1 MENPNPKS
9 RSRRSSSN
17 KKKLPTAKTK
27 KNNNASAAASNNLAD
42 DFFDIINVSVALES
56 KKTEN
61 KFAVSA
67 GKKDVLDEKKAKEGI
82 EEQHKFT
89 TFKIQQMIHD
99 NFITSKGINDHKFKT
114 FKKVILV
121 DFENLWNVVQ
131 RDMQTIFS
139 IINTINTEL
148 TDKPVLF
155 IFIMPLYHRNSDSF
169 DKIILRFK
177 GPIAAEVIYID
188 RNVDNLSEP
197 TCLTKYGFNESDDYL
212 LLKIFRYLS
221 HFKIPVEVLSADLY
235 SYKKNINI
243 VYLYLSEDDRITISG
258 RDPFNPYEYYMQF
271 DKANIKAIK
280 EADAAAKAAA
290 EEASKAA
297 AEKAAKARKDAIEKA
312 KTETAPSFLHITGE
326 RRSATRNP
334 IVYYSEGS
342 QYDKITKTI
351 TYHNGLVGILAA
363 DGNIHLKDGRIEFAN
378 GDIQYPNGVY
388 VYSFGK
394 ILYPDG
400 IIQYPYGT
408 IQYLDGT
415 IEYPDR
421 TLEYPDGTIQYP
433 NETLEYPN

>member
-1 MENPNPKS
+1 MENHNPKS
-9 RSRRSSSN
+9 RSRRSSSSSN

-27 KNNNASAAASNNLAD
+27 KNNNASAAASNKLAD
-42 DFFDIINVSVALES
+42 DFFNVINENSALES
-56 KKTEN
+56 KLTINE
-61 KFAVSA
+61 FA
-67 GKKDVLDEKKAKEGI
+67 GKQFLDEIKAKAGI
-82 EEQHKFT
+82 TEQHKFT
-89 TFKIQQMIHD
+89 TSKIQQMIRD
-99 NFITSKGINDHKFKT
+99 KFITSKSINTHKFVT
-114 FKKVILV
+114 FRKVILI
-121 DFENLWNVVQ
+121 DFENLWNVIG
-131 RDMQTIFS
+131 RNTEIIFS
-139 IINTINTEL
+139 IINTINTKL

-155 IFIMPLYHRNSDSF
+155 IFIMPLYHRKVDLFNV
-169 DKIILRFK
+169 IISRFK

-243 VYLYLSEDDRITISG
+243 VYLYLTEDDRKTISD
-258 RDPFNPYEYYMQF
+258 RNPFNPYEYYMQF

-290 EEASKAA
+290 EKAAKAA
-297 AEKAAKARKDAIEKA
+297 AEAAAKARKEAIEKA
-312 KTETAPSFLHITGE
+312 KIEPAPSILHITGE

-342 QYDKITKTI
+342 QYDKITKII
-351 TYHNGLVGILAA
+351 TYHNGLVGTFAA

-415 IEYPDR
+415 IQYPNE
-421 TLEYPDGTIQYP
+421 TLEYTDGKIQYP